1 MPPTSPLTYP
11 RVEFLWN
18 RLSYAEAEFRLGGCA
33 LNDTWAIYIS
43 FLLRMWRVSARRGEE
58 EEGWQ
63 YEIEHIQSGRR
74 WYFASWNDVL
84 TFLTHVVE
92 TDGRSLP

>member
-1 MPPTSPLTYP
+1 
-11 RVEFLWN
+11 
-18 RLSYAEAEFRLGGCA
+18 
-33 LNDTWAIYIS
+33 
-43 FLLRMWRVSARRGEE
+43 MWRVSARRGEE

-92 TDGRSLP
+92 TDGQSLP